1 MLADRAG
8 CMINCDRSTSMVELF
23 GVVNIPSQC
32 IIVNV
37 KFSTWIDIWFVL
49 CNNNLRIPSM
59 FLARV

>member
-1 MLADRAG
+1 MQADRAG

-32 IIVNV
+32 IIINV
-37 KFSTWIDIWFVL
+37 KFSTWIELCFVL